1 MLMNN
6 KTNIEILQQ
15 FLNFS
20 LTNSQEIHDL
30 FATLPGAI
38 VGRGHKPL
46 ERFVYVPGVKKNNLV
61 LVAHTDTVW
70 DDQYGHPNQ
79 TSAVMENGT
88 FLSTNP
94 DCGIGADDRAGCAML
109 WALRNCGHSL
119 LIVDGEEKGKHGAHY
134 LRKHHK
140 KLFRQL
146 NRHRFM
152 LELDWQGTNSCLYNQ
167 VDNTQVFKDYIAS
180 RLGFYDSQKKG
191 GCDLQVLCSKV
202 CGVNLGVGYH
212 DNHRP
217 SETLVVAEWENT
229 YNALAAFL
237 QMDHPKFPIPVNKR
251 FKSFLRRCKGKSGS
265 ILRKLKLKK

>member
-1 MLMNN
+1 MNN

-38 VGRGHKPL
+38 VGRGQKPL
-46 ERFVYVPGVKKNNLV
+46 DRFVYVPGTNKNALV

-70 DDQYGHPNQ
+70 DTYYGKPAE
-79 TSAVMENGT
+79 TSVELKDGI
-88 FLSTNP
+88 FYSTNP
-94 DCGIGADDRAGCAML
+94 ACGIGADDRAGCAML
-109 WALRNCGHSL
+109 WLLRNSGHSL

-217 SETLVVAEWENT
+217 SETLAVEEWANT
-229 YNALAAFL
+229 YNLLSTFL
-237 QMDHPKFPIPVNKR
+237 QLEHPKFSIPVSKQ
-251 FKSFLRRCKGKSGS
+251 FKAFLRHCKGKCGS
-265 ILRKLKLKK
+265 ILRKLQLKK